1 MSLCY
6 YNYRK
11 REKHKT
17 KGDKKM
23 TKTTT
28 YKKAYDKLVANNS
41 SLVVRKDGT
50 VKSFEEYEKFARERV
65 ERQARACRIW

>member
-1 MSLCY
+1 
-6 YNYRK
+6 
-11 REKHKT
+11 
-17 KGDKKM
+17 M

-50 VKSFEEYEKFARERV
+50 IKSFEEYVKFARERV
-65 ERQARACRIW
+65 ERQARACRVW